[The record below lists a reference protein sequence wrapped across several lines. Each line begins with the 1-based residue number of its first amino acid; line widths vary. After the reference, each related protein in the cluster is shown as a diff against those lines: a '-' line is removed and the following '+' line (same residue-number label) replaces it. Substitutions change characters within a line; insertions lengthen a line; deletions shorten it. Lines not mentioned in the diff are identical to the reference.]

1 MGCAGCGSPG
11 EGEGSWAPNPE
22 VGSAG
27 RPHALVSLG
36 RADAVALGEGE
47 EGAGS
52 VGRLGWL
59 RKRKPSPASV
69 PAPEESRRWAAMTG
83 QKGILLE
90 ALEAEGEA
98 GVKHR

>member
-11 EGEGSWAPNPE
+11 EGEGSWAPSPE

-36 RADAVALGEGE
+36 RADAVALREGE

-52 VGRLGWL
+52 V
-59 RKRKPSPASV
+59 A
-69 PAPEESRRWAAMTG
+69 
-83 QKGILLE
+83 Q
-90 ALEAEGEA
+90 A
-98 GVKHR
+98 GVAQEEEAQPCQCASPGGVEAMGGNDWPERNSAGSTGS